1 MLREP
6 FADGDSL
13 IHRIDP
19 RYKVVVAVVFTVVV
33 AVSYRFTTLVTALAI
48 SLILVQVARLNLRAV
63 AGRLLVV
70 FAFLAL
76 LWIVLPLTFQG
87 PAGLEIGPLVLTRP
101 GIVLAGQISLK
112 SVAILLSLIALT
124 GTMHFAALGHALDRL
139 RVPDKIVHLL
149 LMTYRYIFVIETEY
163 RRLLR
168 AAKIRGFRA
177 GTNLHTYRTYA
188 YLLGML
194 FVRAAARAERVY
206 QAMRCR
212 GFHGRFYCLSEFRPG
227 GRDRAFATG
236 MAAVTAAL
244 VWLEWGHAYFLLM

>member
-6 FADGDSL
+6 FAVGDSTL
-13 IHRIDP
+13 HRIDP
-19 RYKVVVAVVFTVVV
+19 RYKVVIAVLFTVTV
-33 AVSYRFTTLVTALAI
+33 AVSYRFTTLLTALAV
-48 SLILVQVARLNLRAV
+48 SAVLVAIARLNPREV
-63 AGRLLVV
+63 AGRLVVV
-70 FAFLAL
+70 FGFLAL

-87 PAGLEIGPLVLTRP
+87 PALAGFGPLSLTRP
-101 GIVLAGQISLK
+101 GVVLAAQISLK
-112 SVAILLSLIALT
+112 STGILLALIALT
-124 GTMHFAALGHALDRL
+124 ATMNFAALGHALDRL
-139 RVPDKIVHLL
+139 RVPGKIVHLL

-194 FVRAAARAERVY
+194 FVRAAARADRVH

-212 GFHGRFYCLSEFRPG
+212 GFHGRFYCLSEFHPQR
-227 GRDRAFATG
+227 RDRVFAVCMT
-236 MAAVTAAL
+236 AATAAL
-244 VWLEWGHAYFLLM
+244 IGLEWGI

>member
-6 FADGDSL
+6 FAVGDSI

-19 RYKVVVAVVFTVVV
+19 RYKVVTAVLFTVTV
-33 AVSYRFTTLVTALAI
+33 AVSYRFATLLTALAVA
-48 SLILVQVARLNLRAV
+48 LILVRAARLQLREI
-63 AGRLLVV
+63 AGRLAAVFVFLV
-70 FAFLAL
+70 L

-87 PAGLEIGPLVLTRP
+87 PALAELGPLTLTRP
-101 GIVLAGQISLK
+101 GVVLAAQISIK
-112 SVAILLSLIALT
+112 SITILLCLIALT
-124 GTMHFAALGHALDRL
+124 ATMNFAALGHALDRL
-139 RVPDKIVHLL
+139 RVPGKIVHLL

-188 YLLGML
+188 YMVGML

-206 QAMRCR
+206 EAMRCR
-212 GFHGRFYCLSEFRPG
+212 GFHGRFYCLSEFHPQRL
-227 GRDRAFATG
+227 DRTFAAC
-236 MAAVTAAL
+236 MTAATAVL
-244 VWLEWGHAYFLLM
+244 IGLEWGLHP

>member
-6 FADGDSL
+6 FAVGDSV

-19 RYKVVVAVVFTVVV
+19 RYKVVTAALFTVTV
-33 AVSYRFTTLVTALAI
+33 AVSYRFPTLLTALTI
-48 SLILVQVARLNLRAV
+48 SLILVWAARLNLREV
-63 AGRLLVV
+63 AARLVV
-70 FAFLAL
+70 VFGFLVV
-76 LWIVLPLTFQG
+76 LWLVMPLTFQG
-87 PAGLEIGPLVLTRP
+87 APMIDIGPMTLTEP
-101 GIVLAGQISLK
+101 GIVLAAQISLK
-112 SVAILLSLIALT
+112 SVTILLALIVLT
-124 GTMHFAALGHALDRL
+124 ATMNFAALGHALDRL
-139 RVPDKIVHLL
+139 HVPGKIVHLL

-194 FVRAAARAERVY
+194 FVRAAARADRVY

-212 GFHGRFYCLSEFRPG
+212 GFHGRFYCLSEFHAQR
-227 GRDRAFATG
+227 RDRAFAVC
-236 MAAVTAAL
+236 MATATAVL
-244 VWLEWGHAYFLLM
+244 IWLEWRL